1 MSWLT
6 KVPETM
12 LQIFPEAVFMGT
24 GFIAFV
30 TLSYPFGV
38 FFVSLIEANIVYR
51 GLNYINE
58 NLRLIG
64 ANSSMTGRCRTG
76 LQDIT
81 LRSVSLFEREFRP
94 TFMSSSIFLTS
105 FIASYILG
113 VLVYL
118 KDELQ
123 ILGKSYGEEFNTR
136 VYGSVALF
144 SMIIF
149 ILMSYRFLNKCDSAV
164 NIIVSLFLGI
174 STGLLILIQNNGIL
188 GKESL
193 NLLGVPMLRKRTQGG
208 ADLYVCSPT

>member
-1 MSWLT
+1 
-6 KVPETM
+6 M
-12 LQIFPEAVFMGT
+12 LQIFPEAVFIGT

-30 TLSYPFGV
+30 TLSYPFGI
-38 FFVSLIEANIVYR
+38 FFVSLIEATAVYH

-58 NLRLIG
+58 NIRLIG
-64 ANSSMTGRCRTG
+64 ANSSATGRCRTG

-149 ILMSYRFLNKCDSAV
+149 ILMSYRFLNKCDNAV
-164 NIIVSLFLGI
+164 NILASLFLGI
-174 STGLLILIQNNGIL
+174 STGLLILLQNNGIF

-193 NLLGVPMLRKRTQGG
+193 NLLGVPMLRKRTEGG